1 MTPFRLREKLVSA
14 GMWGAGLSWLGL
26 TLPPLTAAFQA
37 FGPDAVEPLT
47 RRYIRGQVAL
57 TLCDWRA
64 EVHPDVDPAGVYL
77 FAQNH
82 VNIFDHVTMYEA
94 TPHFKQGVELE
105 KHFEIP
111 FYGPF
116 MKARGTLPVRP
127 GDRRGLLELRKRAQA
142 EVAEGRSLLVFPEG
156 TRTRDGRV
164 GPFKEGVFHLAV
176 RLKIPVVPVA
186 VTGMWEVLATGDW
199 VMRPFK
205 EVTVHIHAPVPT
217 EGLTRRD
224 VPALTAQVHNTIS
237 DTVDAYYDRMG
248 GDR

>member
-1 MTPFRLREKLVSA
+1 MTRLRDKVVAA
-14 GMWGAGLSWLGL
+14 GMWGAGLSWLAG
-26 TLPPLTAAFQA
+26 TLPPLTLAYKA
-37 FGPDAVEPLT
+37 FGSHNVEPLT
-47 RRYIRGQVAL
+47 RVYIRGQVAL
-57 TLCDWRA
+57 TFCRWKA
-64 EVHPDVDPAGVYL
+64 VVDPGVDPDGVYL

-142 EVAEGRSLLVFPEG
+142 EVDAGRSLLVFPEG
-156 TRTRDGRV
+156 TRTRTGRV
-164 GPFKEGVFHLAV
+164 GPFKDGVFHLAV
-176 RLKIPVVPVA
+176 RLNLPVVPVS
-186 VTGMWEVLATGDW
+186 VTGMWEVLPTGDW
-199 VMRPFK
+199 VMRPFQ

-217 EGLTRRD
+217 ADLTRRD
-224 VPALTAQVHNTIS
+224 VPELTARVHRTIS
-237 DTVDAYYDRMG
+237 DTVDAYYARRG
-248 GDR
+248 GHP